1 LKGWSVPVSVLRR
14 TGNDPLDAY
23 LEIARRVLR
32 EARIPLP
39 PREILRRGL
48 SYGVV
53 PKSLHGKT
61 QHKTL
66 QARLSEDILFRR
78 ERSAFFRTR
87 PGYFFLR
94 EFLTDATIPAEFRTP
109 IVARRRRRELAYP
122 QALAF
127 DRVTA
132 EKLCHR
138 SVIDRKDVLS
148 RLRAREYH
156 YAQSSRSRTTDDVL
170 VWAFTLVLR
179 NNFVLTYRHGR
190 YREDRDTFLQKR
202 SIGFFCPV
210 VQDDLTL
217 FDQADHGIVASG
229 IRALTVD
236 LSLPPEPEFAR
247 SADLRSFVCVNDDD
261 PPNLLGLICFQ
272 APEWFEPLTRRLAIN
287 DLSWH
292 DIDVPVNYYED
303 FDPWS
308 RLILENVQRILGRE
322 QRGLH
327 EASAY

>member
-1 LKGWSVPVSVLRR
+1 
-14 TGNDPLDAY
+14 
-23 LEIARRVLR
+23 
-32 EARIPLP
+32 
-39 PREILRRGL
+39 
-48 SYGVV
+48 
-53 PKSLHGKT
+53 
-61 QHKTL
+61 
-66 QARLSEDILFRR
+66 
-78 ERSAFFRTR
+78 
-87 PGYFFLR
+87 
-94 EFLTDATIPAEFRTP
+94 
-109 IVARRRRRELAYP
+109 
-122 QALAF
+122 
-127 DRVTA
+127 
-132 EKLCHR
+132 
-138 SVIDRKDVLS
+138 
-148 RLRAREYH
+148 
-156 YAQSSRSRTTDDVL
+156 VL

-202 SIGFFCPV
+202 SIGFFSPV

-217 FDQADHGIVASG
+217 FDRADHGIVASG

-236 LSLPPEPEFAR
+236 LSLTPEPEFAR
-247 SADLRSFVCVNDDD
+247 SADLRCFICVNEDN

-308 RLILENVQRILGRE
+308 RLILENVRKILGRGE
-322 QRGLH
+322 RGLH

>member
-1 LKGWSVPVSVLRR
+1 
-14 TGNDPLDAY
+14 LDAY

-32 EARIPLP
+32 EARAPLP

-48 SYGVV
+48 SSGVV
-53 PKSLHGKT
+53 PNSLYGKT
-61 QHKTL
+61 PHKTL
-66 QARLSEDILFRR
+66 QARLSEDILLRR
-78 ERSAFFRTR
+78 ERSAFFRTK

-94 EFLTDATIPAEFRTP
+94 EFLTDASLPAEYRTP

-127 DRVTA
+127 DRETT
-132 EKLCHR
+132 ENLCRR
-138 SVIDRKDVLS
+138 SVIDPRDVL
-148 RLRAREYH
+148 RLLHTQEFH
-156 YAQSSRSRTTDDVL
+156 YALSSRSRAKDDVL

-202 SIGFFCPV
+202 SIGFFSPV
-210 VQDDLTL
+210 VHDDLTL

-229 IRALTVD
+229 IRALTLD
-236 LSLPPEPEFAR
+236 LSLTPEPEFAR
-247 SADLRSFVCVNDDD
+247 RADLRCFICVNEDN
-261 PPNLLGLICFQ
+261 PPNLLGLVCLQ
-272 APEWFEPLTRRLAIN
+272 APEWLEPLTRRLAIN

-308 RLILENVQRILGRE
+308 RLILENVGKVLGRE
-322 QRGLH
+322 KRGLH
-327 EASAY
+327 EASTY